1 MTGDGWAYWVSAT
14 TAAAKRWR
22 EDQAA
27 AWLAWVGLDS
37 GAWPD
42 LTRQR
47 KEYRLAVLHAYEQYR
62 PNDPQGGECLPNE
75 VVKLR
80 AEAAKETAL

>member
-1 MTGDGWAYWVSAT
+1 MTWDGWAYWVNAT
-14 TAAAKRWR
+14 TAAAKRWS
-22 EDQAA
+22 EDQDA
-27 AWLAWVGLDS
+27 AWSIYKPGDAR
-37 GAWPD
+37 PD

-47 KEYRLAVLHAYEQYR
+47 KEYRLAVLYAYEQYR
-62 PNDPQGGECLPNE
+62 PNGPQDGECLPNE